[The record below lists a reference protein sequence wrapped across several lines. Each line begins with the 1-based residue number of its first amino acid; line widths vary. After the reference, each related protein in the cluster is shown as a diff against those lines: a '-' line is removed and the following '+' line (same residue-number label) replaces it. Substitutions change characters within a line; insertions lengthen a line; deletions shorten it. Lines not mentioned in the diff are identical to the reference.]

1 VNKKGKDLYSI
12 LEKNTPS
19 KMFIGICRYEFLLCS
34 KLSEDHD
41 RLALLVGF
49 IMLLYD

>member
-1 VNKKGKDLYSI
+1 VNKKEKDLYPI

-19 KMFIGICRYEFLLCS
+19 KMFISICRYEFLLCS
-34 KLSEDHD
+34 KLNEDHD
-41 RLALLVGF
+41 KLALLVGF